1 MKKNNHL
8 NTYTVLQKYSL
19 SLSYGGV
26 FKMIKRI
33 KQNLKKIVLI
43 LMVLFYSVLSFSME
57 KIKVQFKWKHQF
69 QFAGYYAAKENGYYK
84 KNGMDVEFLEYLD
97 KTPVEA
103 VVSGKADFGVAG
115 SEIIIE
121 RAKGKKI
128 VLLAS
133 IFQHSPYIFIAKKES
148 GIESIH
154 EIAGKTVAI
163 DNGASELM
171 LYLKT
176 EGINIKKINIVE
188 NPFDI
193 NPFIEGKIDVTAAYS
208 TDELFHL
215 KEHEIKYTVFNPRT
229 SGIDFYGD
237 SLFTTEEY
245 LKKNPEIVEKFVKE
259 SIKGWK
265 YALENKKEI
274 TEIILGKYSKRHSR
288 EHLIFEA
295 EETEKL
301 IMPNVVDIGYF
312 NKERWLK
319 SAELYKEMGMIPN
332 NDKTKGFFYN
342 SKIEINR
349 HFIKHFIITLI
360 SLFIG
365 IVGVAIAVLIY
376 NKKLKKEIKRRIKI
390 EEKLKEKEK
399 RYKLFAENTVECI
412 WLLNIT
418 TMRFE
423 YISPSIFNLRGLNVE
438 EAMTERLEDSLTPE
452 SLETVRKLIGERV
465 KKIIQEEKTENKN
478 AFLTEIRQYKKDRTI
493 IDVEVSTKYIYDE
506 KSKEIKVIGVSRD
519 ITERKKIEIQLLKE
533 IEDKKKVLEK
543 ISKSEKKLK
552 ELLMVMEEMPISVL
566 ITDVAGKIEYVNR
579 YLLNVSGYERDEIIG
594 KTPRI
599 FKSGIHPISFYKE
612 MWREI
617 INGKQWRREIVNEK
631 RNGEKYKEMVTI
643 TPVKDEK
650 GEIYNYIAIKE
661 LIEE

>member
-1 MKKNNHL
+1 MMKIIRKNL
-8 NTYTVLQKYSL
+8 NRIVLMVMV
-19 SLSYGGV
+19 LSYSV
-26 FKMIKRI
+26 F
-33 KQNLKKIVLI
+33 
-43 LMVLFYSVLSFSME
+43 SFSME

-84 KNGMDVEFLEYLD
+84 KNGMDVELLEYFD
-97 KTPVEA
+97 KTPVES
-103 VVSGKADFGVAG
+103 VLSGKADFGIAG
-115 SEIIIE
+115 SEIIME

-154 EIAGKTVAI
+154 EIAEKTVAI

-188 NPFDI
+188 NPFDM

-208 TDELFHL
+208 TDELFQL
-215 KEHEIKYTVFNPRT
+215 KERGIKYTVFNPRT

-237 SLFTTEEY
+237 SIFTTKEF
-245 LKKNPEIVEKFVKE
+245 LNKNPEIVEKFVKE

-288 EHLIFEA
+288 EHLMFEA

-332 NDKTKGFFYN
+332 NYKTKGFFYN

-349 HFIKHFIITLI
+349 HFIKHLI
-360 SLFIG
+360 LVLGALFVG
-365 IVGVAIAVLIY
+365 IAGVIAAVLIY
-376 NKKLKKEIKRRIKI
+376 NEKLKKEIKIRIKI

-418 TMRFE
+418 TMSFE
-423 YISPSIFNLRGLNVE
+423 YISPSIFNLRGLTVE
-438 EAMTERLEDSLTPE
+438 EAMKERLEDSLTPE
-452 SLETVRKLIGERV
+452 SLETVKKLIGERV
-465 KKIIQEEKTENKN
+465 KKIIQDGKTEEKN
-478 AFLTEIRQYKKDRTI
+478 AFLTEIKQYKKDGTI
-493 IDVEVSTKYIYDE
+493 IEVEVSTKYIYDE
-506 KSKEIKVIGVSRD
+506 KSKEVKVMGVSRD
-519 ITERKKIEIQLLKE
+519 ITERKKIEIQLSKE
-533 IEDKKKVLEK
+533 IENKNRVLEK

-552 ELLMVMEEMPISVL
+552 ELLIVMEEMPISVV

-579 YLLNVSGYERDEIIG
+579 YLLNVSGYEKDEIIG
-594 KTPRI
+594 RTPRI
-599 FKSGIHPISFYKE
+599 FKSGVHTPSFYKE
-612 MWREI
+612 MWHEI
-617 INGKQWRREIVNEK
+617 INGKEWKGEVVNEK
-631 RNGEKYKEMVTI
+631 RNGERYKEMVTI
-643 TPVKDEK
+643 APVKDEK
-650 GEIYNYIAIKE
+650 GEIYSYIAVKE
-661 LIEE
+661 LIK